1 MVSID
6 KKLKQWLNANL
17 ITPEQHQAIEI
28 FEAEHHP
35 PRKLWVS
42 IMLLGVAVMGL
53 GIISLIAANWAFVP
67 LLIKLALA
75 FITLTAVGISV
86 WVLDQHSHP
95 LGFETTLTGFLV
107 GCLAMIGLI
116 SQLFHLGGQWY
127 HALLAWGIMTL
138 PLVLFARRLLA
149 RFLWVSIT
157 LTGLVWSVL
166 ALTSPNIP
174 STVIIQVLPLL
185 GFLIAVI
192 SYYLTVFTPKLSSLS
207 SSTLFW
213 MQLSGLVAL
222 MYIDGLRTLGE
233 QNNVAIYW
241 YLSILILSTLVGI
254 GIILNRQY
262 SLLNRVLLLTCLVL
276 LLFYYH
282 PTLLFNGSTY
292 YEYFWSTNTQ
302 NIAWWQADDIRA
314 PLLSLLILG
323 LYSIHMGNLGL
334 STSFNIITILMGLRF
349 IVLYFQALG
358 GLAATGFGLIIS
370 GALLITLAWAW
381 QKYRAQWQRWTQ
393 ELSL

>member
-1 MVSID
+1 
-6 KKLKQWLNANL
+6 
-17 ITPEQHQAIEI
+17 
-28 FEAEHHP
+28 
-35 PRKLWVS
+35 
-42 IMLLGVAVMGL
+42 
-53 GIISLIAANWAFVP
+53 
-67 LLIKLALA
+67 
-75 FITLTAVGISV
+75 
-86 WVLDQHSHP
+86 
-95 LGFETTLTGFLV
+95 
-107 GCLAMIGLI
+107 
-116 SQLFHLGGQWY
+116 
-127 HALLAWGIMTL
+127 
-138 PLVLFARRLLA
+138 
-149 RFLWVSIT
+149 
-157 LTGLVWSVL
+157 
-166 ALTSPNIP
+166 
-174 STVIIQVLPLL
+174 VIIQVLPLL

-192 SYYLTVFTPKLSSLS
+192 SYYLTVFIPKLSSLS

>member
-1 MVSID
+1 
-6 KKLKQWLNANL
+6 
-17 ITPEQHQAIEI
+17 
-28 FEAEHHP
+28 
-35 PRKLWVS
+35 
-42 IMLLGVAVMGL
+42 MLLGVAVMGL

-86 WVLDQHSHP
+86 WILDQRSHP

-157 LTGLVWSVL
+157 LTGLVWSIL

-192 SYYLTVFTPKLSSLS
+192 SYYLTVFIPKLSSLS

-233 QNNVAIYW
+233 QNNIAIYW